1 MNNMNNMNNMS
12 DMGNTIYYSNG
23 GKKRTNRKIQKT
35 KSNKYKKHTKK
46 HTKKH
51 NKNRKLKKN

>member
-1 MNNMNNMNNMS
+1 MEE
-12 DMGNTIYYSNG
+12 
-23 GKKRTNRKIQKT
+23 KKRTNRKIQKT